1 MDNDDLLH
9 RLQNLLGVD
18 MTNVNATGLMT
29 DGHLTDEPKGI
40 VATNADGTA
49 FGMAEILLENMSNV
63 MAAYDMSPTQ
73 YGAVMG
79 WVSGWATSD
88 TSAQLG
94 LLGGVGTMN
103 AEQFVNQT
111 FRHEPVGDPY
121 LDNSLNLGGA
131 WKRPVRQRSGDLPKH
146 NRGTFCTATSA

>member
-1 MDNDDLLH
+1 MDNDDLIH

-18 MTNVNATGLMT
+18 MTGVNATGLMT

-73 YGAVMG
+73 YAA
-79 WVSGWATSD
+79 GWAGCLD
-88 TSAQLG
+88 GPPRPPPHNSASS
-94 LLGGVGTMN
+94 
-103 AEQFVNQT
+103 A
-111 FRHEPVGDPY
+111 
-121 LDNSLNLGGA
+121 A
-131 WKRPVRQRSGDLPKH
+131 WVR
-146 NRGTFCTATSA
+146 